1 LIKHA
6 EDEHGFFV
14 SALYGSSEALVNTAV
29 TPDDAFA
36 QRHGSDGKIIPG
48 VAARLVHPD
57 TGTVLPAGA
66 EGELQVRTPVL
77 FAGYYKDPEPTAFEY
92 WLLQHCQATGLS
104 DGPLRAMAR
113 EVLAEWRLATASPT
127 FRQWLTQR
135 APSDDA
141 HA

>member
-29 TPDDAFA
+29 TPDDPLA

-77 FAGYYKDPEPTAFEY
+77 FAGYYKDPERT
-92 WLLQHCQATGLS
+92 QAVCSTGGSVIPRLM
-104 DGPLRAMAR
+104 PLA
-113 EVLAEWRLATASPT
+113 
-127 FRQWLTQR
+127 
-135 APSDDA
+135 
-141 HA
+141 